1 MNKNDQTKSFWE
13 NRWLYVALLI
23 AAFVIITVAIVLAAT
38 AGGGTETFDVG
49 QTSVSTSGWP
59 SASASYPT
67 SAKPSSQSAST
78 KPSASASQSATDIA
92 PTQPT
97 AKEINFIMP
106 VENGVCTKD
115 FTEAS
120 VVYNKTLGV
129 YTGHMGMDITG
140 ADGANVLCVYD
151 GEITS
156 IVSSYLQG
164 TTVTVTHANGL
175 KSIYNSIEIDEGLS
189 VGDKVRQGDVIGTIS
204 DNNRQE
210 YKDGAHLHFEV
221 EENGVKVSPTKYFLG
236 YDK

>member
-38 AGGGTETFDVG
+38 AGGTTESFDVG
-49 QTSVSTSGWP
+49 QTSVSTSVKP
-59 SASASYPT
+59 SKSASVSAST
-67 SAKPSSQSAST
+67 KPSSQSASS
-78 KPSASASQSATDIA
+78 KPSSSASQSAKDSGN
-92 PTQPT
+92 TQPT
-97 AKEINFIMP
+97 AKEISFIMP

-156 IVSSYLQG
+156 IVTSYLQG

-175 KSIYNSIEIDEGLS
+175 KSIYNSIEIDENLS